1 MRAALFD
8 LDGTLIDNMGFHRR
22 AWVTFCERHGI
33 VADPKRHE
41 HEFAGKK
48 NSEILSVLLGREVA
62 GDELDA
68 LANEKE
74 GLYREIYAPHMRWIP
89 GAVEIIHRIR
99 ESGTKCAI
107 ASAAPPS
114 NRQFFLDALDA
125 HALFDAVIGGE
136 RVTRGKPSPDIFLLA
151 AEAVGVAPADCV
163 VFEDAVNGVIGAKT
177 AGMRCVGITT
187 ADSAEN
193 LRHAGADAIISDFT
207 SPAPDIVDWLALR

>member
-1 MRAALFD
+1 MLAALFD

-48 NSEILSVLLGREVA
+48 NNEILSVLLGRDIV
-62 GDELDA
+62 GDELA
-68 LANEKE
+68 LLANEKE
-74 GLYREIYAPHMRWIP
+74 GLYREIYAPHMQWVH
-89 GAVEIIHRIR
+89 GARELILRIR
-99 ESGTKCAI
+99 DSGTKCAI

-136 RVTRGKPSPDIFLLA
+136 RAQRGKPAPDIFLLA
-151 AEAVGVAPADCV
+151 AEAVGCAPENCV
-163 VFEDAVNGVIGAKT
+163 VFEDAVNGVIGAKA

-187 ADSAEN
+187 ADSEEN
-193 LRHAGADAIISDFT
+193 LRRAGADAVVANFIEPS
-207 SPAPDIVDWLALR
+207 ADIVSWLGLR